1 MTSANVPRAVEIS
14 PEYYSIP
21 AAVKASSIS
30 RAGLYRAL
38 QCGQLAAVKIGR
50 RTLIKRSALE
60 EWIDAHAAWTP
71 ETAGV

>member
-1 MTSANVPRAVEIS
+1 MTPANVPRAAEIS

-38 QCGQLAAVKIGR
+38 QCGLPAVKIGR

-60 EWIDAHAAWTP
+60 AWIDAHAAWTP
-71 ETAGV
+71 ETAGT